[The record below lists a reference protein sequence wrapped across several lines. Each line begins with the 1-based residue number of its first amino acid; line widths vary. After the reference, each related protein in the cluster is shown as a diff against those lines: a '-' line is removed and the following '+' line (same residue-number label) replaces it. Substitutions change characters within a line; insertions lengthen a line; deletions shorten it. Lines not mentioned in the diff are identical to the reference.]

1 MRNEAALQRFDA
13 RLLKSM
19 KALQQDGWWEE
30 LVNAGGSPVPIM
42 QLGSSRPKVEVG
54 SWGVDILCR
63 PLYVSSLCRVS
74 WLGLP
79 CARASNA
86 VLLR

>member
-19 KALQQDGWWEE
+19 KALQQDGWWEV
-30 LVNAGGSPVPIM
+30 LVNAGGSPVPIL

-54 SWGVDILCR
+54 LWGVDFLC
-63 PLYVSSLCRVS
+63 
-74 WLGLP
+74 
-79 CARASNA
+79 
-86 VLLR
+86 